1 MKPLI
6 VIMAVCTLGYAA
18 DHWQELSRRHEGVPG
33 GDSHK
38 LIVYGSKSCGAC
50 IQLEHELDKRGIP
63 YQKEDLGDPANFHEL
78 TDKLVRVGK
87 MGGSIAIPV
96 AEIDGVLY
104 EGATIGQITKRV
116 H

>member
-6 VIMAVCTLGYAA
+6 VILAICSLGYAA
-18 DHWQELSRRHEGVPG
+18 DHWQELANRHREMPVTDPHG
-33 GDSHK
+33 
-38 LIVYGSKSCGAC
+38 LTIYGTKSCGPC
-50 IQLEHELDKRGIP
+50 IQLQRELEKRGIP
-63 YQKEDLGDPANFHEL
+63 YQKKDLDDQANFHEL

-104 EGATIGQITKRV
+104 QGATIGQVTKKLR
-116 H
+116 